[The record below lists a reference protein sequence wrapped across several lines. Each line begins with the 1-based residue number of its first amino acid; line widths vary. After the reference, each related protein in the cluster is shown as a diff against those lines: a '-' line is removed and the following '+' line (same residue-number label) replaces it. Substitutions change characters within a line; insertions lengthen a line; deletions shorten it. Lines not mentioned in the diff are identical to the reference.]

1 MSEAAF
7 HELERLSPDRKYE
20 YLNGMAYL
28 MSGGSVAHD
37 RITRNVGYALDSQLR
52 SGPCRAFG
60 VDVQVLLGTKKDG
73 KKHYAYPDATVSC
86 DAADRRP
93 ENTLIESPRVVIEVL
108 SPGTEARDRGVKF
121 KAYQG
126 CPTLQEI
133 VLISQFAQYV
143 EIWQRDDQESAA
155 WNYRHYGP
163 GEIVELKSVDVRI
176 GIADVYQGLD
186 FAEAEPE
193 EE

>member
-20 YLNGMAYL
+20 YLNGIAYL

-37 RITRNVGYALDSQLR
+37 RIMRNVGYALDSQLR

-93 ENTLIESPRVVIEVL
+93 ENTLIESPRVVIELL
-108 SPGTEARDRGVKF
+108 SPVTETPVRVVNF
-121 KAYQG
+121 KAYHG
-126 CPTLQEI
+126 CPTTQQMYL
-133 VLISQFAQYV
+133 LF
-143 EIWQRDDQESAA
+143 
-155 WNYRHYGP
+155 
-163 GEIVELKSVDVRI
+163 L
-176 GIADVYQGLD
+176 L
-186 FAEAEPE
+186 
-193 EE
+193 